1 MGSVW
6 RCLGAKVH
14 VGEFPDRITPNMDS
28 ETGKLLQ
35 RVLTKAG
42 FVFKLGTKVVGAV
55 KSKSGVTLQLEP
67 AAGGDKSELKADVV
81 LVAIGRRPYTDGLGL
96 AEIGVALDNKQRVKV
111 DAHYQ
116 TNIPGIYAIGD
127 VIAGPMLA
135 HKAEDEGTV
144 LAEMLAGKKPHV
156 HYEATPRGV

>member
-42 FVFKLGTKVVGAV
+42 LVFKLGTKVVGAT
-55 KSKSGVTLQLEP
+55 KSKSGITLQLEP
-67 AAGGDKSELKADVV
+67 AAGGDKSELSADVV
-81 LVAIGRRPYTDGLGL
+81 LVAIGRRPFTDGLGL
-96 AEIGVALDNKQRVKV
+96 QEICVALDNKPRGNV

-116 TNIPGIYAIGD
+116 TNIPG
-127 VIAGPMLA
+127 
-135 HKAEDEGTV
+135 
-144 LAEMLAGKKPHV
+144 V
-156 HYEATPRGV
+156 HYIVHFIAR

>member
-6 RCLGAKVH
+6 RCLGAKVT
-14 VGEFPDRITPNMDS
+14 VVEFLERITPNMDS

-81 LVAIGRRPYTDGLGL
+81 LVAIGLRPYTDRIVL
-96 AEIGVALDNKQRVKV
+96 ADISVALDHKQRVQV
-111 DAHYQ
+111 YAQYQ
-116 TNIPGIYAIGD
+116 N
-127 VIAGPMLA
+127 
-135 HKAEDEGTV
+135 
-144 LAEMLAGKKPHV
+144 
-156 HYEATPRGV
+156 